1 MPCRTSKLNVIDR
14 IGNQELKKLFA
25 SCVVGQNK
33 LLLSAALIYLLST
46 TITRVTLL
54 ILQSSNVDVSV
65 VDYLQ
70 ALLSGVTFDIY
81 VASGFALLY
90 SLFMLVFPK
99 KWLQAALGRWLT
111 FGGFFIFVYGA
122 IYLIVVELFF
132 FDEFSSRLNYVA
144 VDYLVYPHEVFVNL
158 WDTYPVGTVLIVDL
172 ILSVAVVWLSRRL
185 IVSAL
190 ENVASFGVRLR
201 SSLALLAVCGA
212 FYLLLNIDTSRVS
225 DNRVLNEIAGNG
237 VYNFFH
243 AFVTNELDYEVYYA
257 TIDESEAIERVRRQ
271 VKTADAEFVVP
282 DVKSLNSRTLSSRT
296 LTRHIESDEP
306 ARRFNI
312 VLVLEESFGSEFI
325 GSLRPEGVNITP
337 HFDSL
342 ADEGMLFTNIYATGN
357 RTVRGLEAS
366 VISFP
371 PIPGRS
377 IVKRPA
383 NEGLFT
389 LASALKTQDYQTV
402 FLYGGH
408 AYFDNFAHFASNNSY
423 DKVLDETDFSIKTF
437 STIWGVC
444 DEDLFDN
451 ALMTFDSLHAQK
463 KPFFATM
470 ITVSNHSPFTYPEGR
485 IPFNPQKQFRKFA
498 VRYADYAIGKFI
510 ADAKSHEF
518 FDSTL
523 FVFMADH
530 GARVYGRQEIPMDSY
545 EIPLLFYAPAL
556 FPAGSRNNRLGSQL
570 DLAPTILDLL
580 DFSYNSSFF
589 GRSMLRQATDDD
601 WILLSHNRDVAML
614 RNDTL
619 AVLGI
624 LGGAEIWLRDSQNGK
639 FTLLGEDSESSLA
652 KDAISYFQVG
662 YGMYKEGLLESDQG
676 ALDSTAETEK

>member
-1 MPCRTSKLNVIDR
+1 MKR
-14 IGNQELKKLFA
+14 IFA
-25 SCVVGQNK
+25 SYITGQNK
-33 LLLSAALIYLLST
+33 LLLLVALVYLVST

-54 ILQSSNVDVSV
+54 ILQSSNVDVSAL
-65 VDYLQ
+65 DYFQ
-70 ALLSGVTFDIY
+70 ALLSGVTFDVY

-90 SLFMLVFPK
+90 SLFLLVFPK
-99 KWLQAALGRWLT
+99 RWLEAAFGRWLT
-111 FGGFFIFVYGA
+111 FGGFFIFVYAA
-122 IYLIVVELFF
+122 IYLIVLELFF

-158 WDTYPVGTVLIVDL
+158 WDTYPVGTVLLIDL
-172 ILSVAVVWLSRRL
+172 ILSVAIVWLSRRWIL
-185 IVSAL
+185 SAL
-190 ENVASFGVRLR
+190 ENVTSFGVRLR
-201 SSLALLAVCGA
+201 SSLALLALCGA
-212 FYLLLNIDTSRVS
+212 FYLSFNIDTSRVS

-257 TIDESEAIERVRRQ
+257 TIDETEAIERVRRQ
-271 VKTADAEFVVP
+271 VKTTDAEFTVANVE
-282 DVKSLNSRTLSSRT
+282 SLSART
-296 LTRHIESDEP
+296 LTRRIESEKP

-342 ADEGMLFTNIYATGN
+342 AGEGVLFTNIYATGN

-383 NEGLFT
+383 NEDLFT

-402 FLYGGH
+402 FLYGGR
-408 AYFDNFAHFASNNSY
+408 AYFDNFEHFASNNSY
-423 DKVLDETDFSIKTF
+423 DKVLDETDFSRKTF

-523 FVFMADH
+523 FIFMADH

-556 FPAGSRNNRLGSQL
+556 FPAGSRNDRLGSQL
-570 DLAPTILDLL
+570 DLAPTILDML

-589 GRSMLRQATDDD
+589 GRSMLRPDAHDD

-624 LGGAEIWLRDSQNGK
+624 LGGAELWLRNSSNGK
-639 FTLLGEDSESSLA
+639 FTLLGENIESSLA
-652 KDAISYFQVG
+652 RDAISYFQIG
-662 YGMYKEGLLESDQG
+662 YGMYKKGLLKSDQG
-676 ALDSTAETEK
+676 VFDTTSKAKEQ